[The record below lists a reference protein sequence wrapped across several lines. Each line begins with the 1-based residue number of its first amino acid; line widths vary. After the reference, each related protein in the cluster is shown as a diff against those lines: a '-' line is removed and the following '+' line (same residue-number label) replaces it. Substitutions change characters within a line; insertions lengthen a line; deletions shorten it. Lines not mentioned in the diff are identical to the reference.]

1 MIMTRKNILSVKRI
15 VVKIGT
21 SSLILPNGKINL
33 SNIDELAFVLS
44 DLNNKGYEVI
54 LVTSGAI
61 GVGLNVLGMDKRP
74 KGIADQQA
82 LASIG
87 QVELMSLYT
96 QMFRRYSQKVSQL
109 LLTRDVTDFPTSR
122 ENAEN
127 ALNALLGLGIIP
139 IINENDAIAVDE
151 MDHQTKFGDNDKLGA
166 IVSKLVNA
174 DLLIM
179 LSDIDGLFDK
189 NPTIYDD
196 AKIFNEIHEIT
207 DELRQMAGGA
217 GSRFGTGGMTSKLAA
232 AQILFE
238 NGQEMVLTNG
248 ERIREIKE
256 IIEGLI
262 TQLMR
267 LDYLVSNTL
276 NSSITTII
284 PIPLTMV

>member
-1 MIMTRKNILSVKRI
+1 MTRKNILSVKRI

-109 LLTRDVTDFPTSR
+109 LLTRDVTDFSTSR
-122 ENAEN
+122 DNAEN

-179 LSDIDGLFDK
+179 LSDIDGLYDK
-189 NPTIYDD
+189 NPTIFDD
-196 AKIFNEIHEIT
+196 AILIETVMEIT
-207 DELRQMAGGA
+207 DDLMRAAGGA
-217 GSRFGTGGMTSKLAA
+217 GSRFGTGGMTSKLEAA
-232 AQILFE
+232 KLIFDNAKQ
-238 NGQEMVLTNG
+238 MVLTNG
-248 ERIREIKE
+248 ARIYEIRD
-256 IIEGLI
+256 I
-262 TQLMR
+262 
-267 LDYLVSNTL
+267 LDGKKKGTYFGQ
-276 NSSITTII
+276 
-284 PIPLTMV
+284 

>member
-1 MIMTRKNILSVKRI
+1 
-15 VVKIGT
+15 
-21 SSLILPNGKINL
+21 
-33 SNIDELAFVLS
+33 
-44 DLNNKGYEVI
+44 
-54 LVTSGAI
+54 
-61 GVGLNVLGMDKRP
+61 
-74 KGIADQQA
+74 
-82 LASIG
+82 
-87 QVELMSLYT
+87 MSLYT

-122 ENAEN
+122 DNAEN

-248 ERIREIKE
+248 QRIREIKE
-256 IIEGLI
+256 IIEGREI
-262 TQLMR
+262 GTYFHQK
-267 LDYLVSNTL
+267 S
-276 NSSITTII
+276 
-284 PIPLTMV
+284 

>member
-1 MIMTRKNILSVKRI
+1 MIMIRKNILKVQRI

-151 MDHQTKFGDNDKLGA
+151 MDHQTKFGDNDSLSA
-166 IVSKLVNA
+166 LVTELTQA

-179 LSDIDGLFDK
+179 LSDIDGFYDK
-189 NPTIYDD
+189 NPTVHQD
-196 AKIFNEIHEIT
+196 ACLFSEINEIT
-207 DELRQMAGGA
+207 ADLLSLAGGN
-217 GSRFGTGGMTSKLAA
+217 GSKFGTGGMITKLNAA
-232 AQILFE
+232 EQVLNQDSQMILA
-238 NGQEMVLTNG
+238 NGAEP
-248 ERIREIKE
+248 
-256 IIEGLI
+256 
-262 TQLMR
+262 
-267 LDYLVSNTL
+267 
-276 NSSITTII
+276 TII
-284 PIPLTMV
+284 FEIMHGENIGTHFLKKKAKKA

>member
-1 MIMTRKNILSVKRI
+1 MTRKNILSVKRI

-109 LLTRDVTDFPTSR
+109 LLTRDVTDFSTSR
-122 ENAEN
+122 DNAEN

-196 AKIFNEIHEIT
+196 AKIFNEIHKIT